1 MVFYPSSLTGNDL
14 KRAGS
19 NLENDTE
26 RNAQEREDS
35 EDSKEFEERARDR
48 GDGLEPERG
57 RFVEAGRGIF
67 LKD

>member
-14 KRAGS
+14 RRAGS

-35 EDSKEFEERARDR
+35 EDSKEFEEGARAR
-48 GDGLEPERG
+48 GDGGNPRGGEP
-57 RFVEAGRGIF
+57 
-67 LKD
+67 

>member
-14 KRAGS
+14 RRAGS

-35 EDSKEFEERARDR
+35 EDSKEFEETES
-48 GDGLEPERG
+48 G
-57 RFVEAGRGIF
+57 AGKAVRRK
-67 LKD
+67 LT

>member
-1 MVFYPSSLTGNDL
+1 MVSYASSLTGNDL
-14 KRAGS
+14 RRAGS

-48 GDGLEPERG
+48 GDGGNPRGGEPGSR
-57 RFVEAGRGIF
+57 VAGSF
-67 LKD
+67 